1 MLTQSLGLSPWTQIT
16 FANFLRIA
24 LFTLYT
30 SSDKRAYLWPLF
42 QKNLPWKGRS
52 LSISLLFHTSS
63 TVMRSRDLSPQWA
76 PKKMDYRRLR
86 QMHDFQKLKFSLCLH
101 LSCDEGFLLL
111 LKLSSQLPRLG
122 QRLAGIHY
130 AVWLLKR
137 KIFHFS
143 SWSELF
149 RNQPQSFLRQASP
162 RSWPATS
169 PTASVLLQRQPK
181 KW

>member
-1 MLTQSLGLSPWTQIT
+1 MQ
-16 FANFLRIA
+16 
-24 LFTLYT
+24 
-30 SSDKRAYLWPLF
+30 
-42 QKNLPWKGRS
+42 
-52 LSISLLFHTSS
+52 
-63 TVMRSRDLSPQWA
+63 SRDLSPQWA

-137 KIFHFS
+137 NIFFS
-143 SWSELF
+143 SWSGLF

-181 KW
+181 KLLVGWRYLISGYLIWGGIWCLDILCWDIWYQSGGQVAIYIPHAPPL

>member
-1 MLTQSLGLSPWTQIT
+1 
-16 FANFLRIA
+16 
-24 LFTLYT
+24 
-30 SSDKRAYLWPLF
+30 
-42 QKNLPWKGRS
+42 
-52 LSISLLFHTSS
+52 
-63 TVMRSRDLSPQWA
+63 
-76 PKKMDYRRLR
+76 
-86 QMHDFQKLKFSLCLH
+86 MHDFQKLKFSLCLH

-122 QRLAGIHY
+122 QRLAGVHY

-137 KIFHFS
+137 KIFLFS
-143 SWSELF
+143 SWSGLF

-181 KW
+181 NMAMIGGWWVARKIFDIRIFDLGGYLMLGYFVLGYLISIGWTSCNLHSTCPATLILPTASAGYKD